1 MECFT
6 VILPVFQIGKKSL
19 SKYGESNGEAFQS
32 LFTISNTSKDPSG
45 IINLMKVLSEY
56 LSPNSSTMDLWKK
69 SGRLR
74 HRSVR
79 TKGQAMN
86 SEVKRK
92 GARGNVSKEEYNVT
106 NMVLVPESDT
116 IETNIL
122 INGKFNSE
130 SNPIVFVEDKD
141 GSDKN
146 EVGIWVKM
154 VCPSY
159 SVISQHSKELSLRL
173 LRRDVSQ
180 SVPGSGSG
188 AGSGTGGGAGSKHK
202 ATVAGQESSIV
213 TEKSK
218 AVDIDSNVGNQ
229 LRLEGLYSIWQEVSK
244 MTLYCCIYLIS
255 LS

>member
-1 MECFT
+1 
-6 VILPVFQIGKKSL
+6 
-19 SKYGESNGEAFQS
+19 
-32 LFTISNTSKDPSG
+32 
-45 IINLMKVLSEY
+45 
-56 LSPNSSTMDLWKK
+56 MDLWKK

-92 GARGNVSKEEYNVT
+92 GARGNVSKEEYNAT
-106 NMVLVPESDT
+106 NMVLVPESDS

-122 INGKFNSE
+122 ITGKINSE
-130 SNPIVFVEDKD
+130 SNPIIFVEDKD

-180 SVPGSGSG
+180 SVSGSGSGSGSG
-188 AGSGTGGGAGSKHK
+188 AGVGAGAGSGSGRGSGSGSKHK
-202 ATVAGQESSIV
+202 ATDAGQERSIV
-213 TEKSK
+213 TEKLK
-218 AVDIDSNVGNQ
+218 AVDADSNVGNQ
-229 LRLEGLYSIWQEVSK
+229 LRLEGLYSIWQEVST
-244 MTLYCCIYLIS
+244 MTLYCCKYLIS